1 MTHKIRVIVADDHE
15 CVRAGIRYLL
25 QARSNI
31 ELVGEAVDTHGLA
44 VLLDAH
50 ACDVVVSD
58 IEMPGL
64 DGGSNAVPFLR
75 RLLRREPHPYVVVLT
90 MICHGHLLA
99 GLRNIGVTGIVDKR
113 DAAETLIKAIAAVTA
128 GGVHLSQQVRAAL
141 DAAELAPQLHT
152 GALSPREWEVFQLS
166 VQGVAVCEIA
176 QRLRRSGKTI
186 STQKRSAMRKLGLE
200 TEVDLINYARKIGL
214 D

>member
-15 CVRAGIRYLL
+15 CVRAGVRVLL
-25 QARSNI
+25 QSRSNI
-31 ELVGEAVDTHGLA
+31 ELVGEASDTHGLA

-58 IEMPGL
+58 IGMPGL
-64 DGGSNAVPFLR
+64 DGSSNAVPFLR

-99 GLRNIGVTGIVDKR
+99 GLRNIGVSAIIDKR
-113 DAAETLIKAIAAVTA
+113 DAAETLLKAIVAVFA
-128 GGVHLSQQVRAAL
+128 GRVHLSKQVRVAL
-141 DAAELAPQLHT
+141 HAAELAPQLQAS
-152 GALSPREWEVFQLS
+152 ALSPREWEVFQLY
-166 VQGVAVCEIA
+166 VQGLAVHEIA
-176 QRLRRSGKTI
+176 QRLQRSGKTI

-200 TEVDLINYARKIGL
+200 TETDLIDYARKIGL
-214 D
+214 A